1 MIETEPPIS
10 AENDDN
16 DWHGQGEAPD
26 RSAMD
31 ILRLAHRVVEKFPDL
46 TRRYQKFIGA
56 GAVLSSA
63 VIVLTT
69 IAINRRLTQGESIDK
84 ILAEITPD
92 EIENAGKK
100 NKWKLIKKEDKKQD
114 RPQH

>member
-1 MIETEPPIS
+1 MIDTEPPAQ
-10 AENDDN
+10 AENDEN

-26 RSAMD
+26 RSAID
-31 ILRLAHRVVEKFPDL
+31 IIRLAHRAVDKFPEL

-63 VIVLTT
+63 VIVLAT
-69 IAINRRLTQGESIDK
+69 IAINKRLKDGDSIEK
-84 ILAEITPD
+84 ILAEITPE
-92 EIENAGKK
+92 EIETAGKK
-100 NKWKLIKKEDKKQD
+100 NRWKLIKKEPKSGQ

>member
-1 MIETEPPIS
+1 MIETEPPVQ

-31 ILRLAHRVVEKFPDL
+31 IIRLAHRAVAKFPEL

-63 VIVLTT
+63 VIVLAT
-69 IAINRRLTQGESIDK
+69 IAINKRLKDGDSIDK
-84 ILAEITPD
+84 ILAEITPE
-92 EIENAGKK
+92 EIETAGKR
-100 NKWKLIKKEDKKQD
+100 NKWKPAKKEAKKGE

>member
-1 MIETEPPIS
+1 MIETEPPVQ

-16 DWHGQGEAPD
+16 EWHSQGEAPD
-26 RSAMD
+26 HSAMD
-31 ILRLAHRVVEKFPDL
+31 IIRLAHRAVDKFPEL

-63 VIVLTT
+63 VIVLAT
-69 IAINRRLTQGESIDK
+69 IAINKRLKDGDSIEK
-84 ILAEITPD
+84 ILAEITPE
-92 EIENAGKK
+92 EIESAAKK
-100 NKWKLIKKEDKKQD
+100 NRWKLTKKESKSGD

>member
-1 MIETEPPIS
+1 LIETEPPAQ

-16 DWHGQGEAPD
+16 EWHGQGEAPD

-31 ILRLAHRVVEKFPDL
+31 IIRLAHRAVDKFPEL

-63 VIVLTT
+63 VIVLAT
-69 IAINRRLTQGESIDK
+69 IAINKRLKDGDSIEK
-84 ILAEITPD
+84 ILAEITPE
-92 EIENAGKK
+92 EIETAGKK
-100 NKWKLIKKEDKKQD
+100 NRWKLAKKETKSGD

>member
-1 MIETEPPIS
+1 LIETEPPAQ

-16 DWHGQGEAPD
+16 DFSSQGEAPD

-31 ILRLAHRVVEKFPDL
+31 VIRLAHRAVEKFPDL

-63 VIVLTT
+63 VIVLAT
-69 IAINRRLTQGESIDK
+69 IAINKRLKDGDSIDK
-84 ILAEITPD
+84 ILAEITPE
-92 EIENAGKK
+92 EIESAGKRS
-100 NKWKLIKKEDKKQD
+100 KWKPAKKEAKKGE